1 MALLRVSQ
9 MGKFEILKKSYIKER
24 LSLKAVIESRL
35 WACTLSFVLY
45 LFALY
50 LFNSLATLHTK
61 SMLKKK
67 KLRRLRSLMDRG
79 RGLQTQ
85 QQICMESHKPRVTAT
100 KPADQRDERSRRYG
114 YSTLTF
120 ECQK

>member
-9 MGKFEILKKSYIKER
+9 MGKFEILKKSYVKER

-35 WACTLSFVLY
+35 WACTLSFAFY
-45 LFALY
+45 LFAQ
-50 LFNSLATLHTK
+50 SLATLHTK

-67 KLRRLRSLMDRG
+67 KLRRLRSLTDRG
-79 RGLQTQ
+79 QGPQTQ
-85 QQICMESHKPRVTAT
+85 QQICMENHKPRVTAT
-100 KPADQRDERSRRYG
+100 KPADQRSERSRRYG